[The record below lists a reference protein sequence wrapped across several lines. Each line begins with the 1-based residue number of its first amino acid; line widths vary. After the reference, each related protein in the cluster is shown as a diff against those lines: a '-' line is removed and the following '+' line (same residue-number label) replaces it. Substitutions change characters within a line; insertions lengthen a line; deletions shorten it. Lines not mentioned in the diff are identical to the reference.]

1 MHKLSVMN
9 PAVLPVIYFT
19 MAESH
24 ELGKKA
30 EEFAVEFLISKGNR
44 IMDRNWRH
52 GHLELDI
59 VCTDG
64 KMLIVVEV
72 KARRQSIFPHPED
85 VFTPMQER
93 RIIQATEAYIFK
105 NNIDMPVRFDLIAI
119 VFGETGFEIEHIED
133 AFFPGVE

>member
-1 MHKLSVMN
+1 
-9 PAVLPVIYFT
+9 

-24 ELGKKA
+24 EFGKKA
-30 EEFAVEFLISKGNR
+30 EEFAVEFLISKRNR
-44 IMDRNWRH
+44 IIDRNWRH

-72 KARRQSIFPHPED
+72 KARHWSIFPHPED

-93 RIIQATEAYIFK
+93 RIIQATEAYIFQ
-105 NNIDMPVRFDLIAI
+105 NNVFMQVRFDLIAI
-119 VFGETGFEIEHIED
+119 VFGESGFEIEHIEE
-133 AFFPGVE
+133 AFYPGVE

>member
-1 MHKLSVMN
+1 
-9 PAVLPVIYFT
+9 

-24 ELGKKA
+24 EMGKKA
-30 EEFAVEFLISKGNR
+30 EEFAVQFLISKAYR
-44 IMDRNWRH
+44 ILDQNWRH

-85 VFTPMQER
+85 VFTPQKER
-93 RIIQATEAYIFK
+93 FILHATEAYIQRK
-105 NNIDMPVRFDLIAI
+105 SIDMLVRFDLVAI
-119 VFGETGFEIEHIED
+119 VFRKDYFEIEHIEEV
-133 AFFPGVE
+133 FFPGVE

>member
-1 MHKLSVMN
+1 
-9 PAVLPVIYFT
+9 

-105 NNIDMPVRFDLIAI
+105 NNIDIPVRFDLIAI
-119 VFGETGFEIEHIED
+119 VFGVTGFEIEHIED
-133 AFFPGVE
+133 AFSPGVE